1 VEETADDGEDHAVWA
16 GTLPLRLIAGN
27 PETAPLTPPWTL
39 LPDSVRL
46 QQKRFSNR

>member
-1 VEETADDGEDHAVWA
+1 VWA

-27 PETAPLTPPWTL
+27 PETAPLTPPDTL

-46 QQKRFSNR
+46 QQQRFSSR